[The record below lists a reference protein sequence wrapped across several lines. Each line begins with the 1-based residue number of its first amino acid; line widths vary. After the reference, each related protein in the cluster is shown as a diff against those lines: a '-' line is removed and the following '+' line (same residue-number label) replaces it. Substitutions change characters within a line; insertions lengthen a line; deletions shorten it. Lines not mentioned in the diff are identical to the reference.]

1 MFQCWHF
8 RNLLR
13 WKPLIGSSCKPSE
26 KKWLDLLHLNWW
38 DSPRSLGGVSL
49 TALSFVVASRI
60 RPTRIPRRLRR
71 SAVVKA
77 EVLPAQ
83 PVPEGIEAP
92 PYVADPDQVAHISV
106 GITPGW
112 GLESQTHEDLNVF
125 EDYIIWMF
133 PKIVGFSPQIIQF
146 NRVFHYKPSIL
157 GYPYFWKHPYL
168 VRNIELNPLWLSRF
182 CCRPWDFTVW
192 QTCID
197 LLYIHSWNPKQP
209 FINGCLVK
217 QPFSI

>member
-1 MFQCWHF
+1 M
-8 RNLLR
+8 
-13 WKPLIGSSCKPSE
+13 
-26 KKWLDLLHLNWW
+26 
-38 DSPRSLGGVSL
+38 
-49 TALSFVVASRI
+49 TALSLVVASRI
-60 RPTRIPRRLRR
+60 RPTRLPRRLRR

-146 NRVFHYKPSIL
+146 NRFNRVFRVFHYKPSVFGVPLFLETPRPISST
-157 GYPYFWKHPYL
+157 KHRTKSSL
-168 VRNIELNPLWLSRF
+168 AE
-182 CCRPWDFTVW
+182 
-192 QTCID
+192 
-197 LLYIHSWNPKQP
+197 
-209 FINGCLVK
+209 
-217 QPFSI
+217 